1 MGKVKR
7 ERTVELVSGGQKG
20 RESIEDEGEDDSP
33 LQQQQQQIPQL
44 RDSSVLG
51 SPL

>member
-33 LQQQQQQIPQL
+33 LQQQQQIPQL